1 MNSGKLVLGL
11 LAGLAAGATLG
22 ILFAPE
28 KGSKTRKKIARVGED
43 YVDEAKDK
51 LNDLLEDLSTKM
63 DGVKKKAKD
72 MVKETKAT
80 VEETKAST
88 N

>member
-1 MNSGKLVLGL
+1 MSSGKLLLGV
-11 LAGLAAGATLG
+11 LAGAAVGALAG

-28 KGSKTRKKIARVGED
+28 KGSKTRKKIARAGED
-43 YVDEAKDK
+43 YVDDIKDK
-51 LNDLLEDLSTKM
+51 FNDLLEDLSKKM
-63 DGVKKKAKD
+63 DGVKVKAKEVVAD
-72 MVKETKAT
+72 VKTK

>member
-11 LAGLAAGATLG
+11 LAGLAVGATFG

-43 YVDEAKDK
+43 YADEAKDK
-51 LNDLLEDLSTKM
+51 LNDLLEDLSTKV